1 MKLPGVFSIRSRGA
15 PWLGLALLMAPVQ
28 GWASIGAPSF
38 PLAGAY
44 FPAWLICLFIGAVG
58 AALLRLVFMILHVD
72 GLLRYHLVTY
82 LSMGTMLGLIAWLL
96 LYGQ

>member
-1 MKLPGVFSIRSRGA
+1 MKLPRAISLRGGGTPWWAVF
-15 PWLGLALLMAPVQ
+15 LLFGPSEC
-28 GWASIGAPSF
+28 WASIGAPSF

-44 FPAWLICLFIGAVG
+44 FPAWLICLFIGG
-58 AALLRLVFMILHVD
+58 ISAALLRLVFMVLHID

-82 LSMGTMLGLIAWLL
+82 LSMGTMLGLFAWIL

>member
-1 MKLPGVFSIRSRGA
+1 MKLPGVFSFRFLGA
-15 PWLGLALLMAPVQ
+15 PWLGLALLMAPAE

-44 FPAWLICLFIGAVG
+44 FPAWLICLFIGAIS
-58 AALLRLVFMILHVD
+58 AALLRLAFMILHLD